1 MTLTSYTKYCLE
13 NGKVIVVNIANLFGF
28 NERQVAK
35 LQNAGAFNEDGEWMV
50 EMNKDN
56 YQAICKSLK
65 GFKMGYFIMK

>member
-1 MTLTSYTKYCLE
+1 MTLTSYTKYCLK

>member
-35 LQNAGAFNEDGEWMV
+35 LQNAGAFKEDGEWMV